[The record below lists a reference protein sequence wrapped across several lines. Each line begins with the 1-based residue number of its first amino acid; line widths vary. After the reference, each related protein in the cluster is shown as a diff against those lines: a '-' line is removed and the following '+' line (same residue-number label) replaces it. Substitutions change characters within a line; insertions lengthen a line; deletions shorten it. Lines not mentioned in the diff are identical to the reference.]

1 MGGLFWAL
9 GSSFF
14 SIAVVISGESQMSE
28 CWSPVAVWRITIKV
42 SLALGCY
49 MQVKWPL
56 RWSIWCEGWWRGGK
70 CVIGIIT
77 MLSFSK
83 FPFEQQPQIHEP
95 ECSFFREGIIQH
107 RSQSHIHNVDP
118 RILENGS
125 YFHNFFVGKT
135 WAHLDLFDRISW
147 PEVTWGYV

>member
-9 GSSFF
+9 GSSFL
-14 SIAVVISGESQMSE
+14 SIAVVTSGESQMSE
-28 CWSPVAVWRITIKV
+28 CWSPVSVWRITIKV
-42 SLALGCY
+42 SLDLGCY
-49 MQVKWPL
+49 MQVKWPT
-56 RWSIWCEGWWRGGK
+56 WCEGYWKEGK
-70 CVIGIIT
+70 SVIGIIT

-83 FPFEQQPQIHEP
+83 FSFKKQPQTQEP
-95 ECSFFREGIIQH
+95 ECGFFCEGIIQH
-107 RSQSHIHNVDP
+107 RSQSHIHNADP